1 MKNKVVLIT
10 GTSSGV
16 GLNLSIILAKSG
28 YKVYASMRNLAK
40 KDNLL
45 SAAKEAGVD
54 VELMQLDVQ
63 DMASI
68 QRCVDDIIAAE
79 GALDVLV
86 NNAGAGFIRTTEQ
99 ATEEEIQWVIDVNL
113 TGVIRCTKAVLPHMR
128 KARSGR
134 VVNISSVGGLVG
146 QPFNEMYCAAKFAVE
161 GYTESLATYVQPNF
175 NIHFTSIQP
184 GGIATEFAN
193 NVLQQFAGTGGMKDD
208 EYKPILEKYI
218 GGARQRAASGEAAE
232 SYQTSEEV
240 ALVVADCINM
250 DNPPI
255 RMRTSDWSEEFAKLK
270 TQADPDGKLQQED
283 VIKRFLT

>member
-1 MKNKVVLIT
+1 
-10 GTSSGV
+10 
-16 GLNLSIILAKSG
+16 
-28 YKVYASMRNLAK
+28 MRNLAK

-45 SAAKEAGVD
+45 TAAKEAGVD
-54 VELMQLDVQ
+54 LELKQLDVQ
-63 DMASI
+63 DMSSI
-68 QRCVDDIIAAE
+68 NQCVDEIIAVE
-79 GALDVLV
+79 DKLDVLV

-146 QPFNEMYCAAKFAVE
+146 QPFNEVYCAAKFAVE

-175 NIHFTSIQP
+175 NIQFTSIQP
-184 GGIATEFAN
+184 GGIATEFVN
-193 NVLQQFAGTGGMKDD
+193 NVLQQFTATGGMKND
-208 EYKPILEKYI
+208 EYKPILETYL
-218 GGARQRAASGEAAE
+218 GGARQRAVSGESAA

-240 ALVVADCINM
+240 ALVTADCIEM

-255 RMRTSDWSEEFAKLK
+255 RMRTSDWSEDFTKLK

>member
-1 MKNKVVLIT
+1 MSKVALIT

-16 GLNLSIILAKSG
+16 GLNLSIILAKRG

-45 SAAKEAGVD
+45 TAAKEAGVD
-54 VELMQLDVQ
+54 LELKQLDVQ
-63 DMASI
+63 DMSSI
-68 QRCVDDIIAAE
+68 NQCVDEIIAVE
-79 GALDVLV
+79 DKLDVLV

-146 QPFNEMYCAAKFAVE
+146 QPFNEVYCAAKFAVE

-175 NIHFTSIQP
+175 NIQFTSIQP
-184 GGIATEFAN
+184 GGIATEFVN
-193 NVLQQFAGTGGMKDD
+193 NVLQQFTATGGMKND
-208 EYKPILEKYI
+208 EYKPILETYL
-218 GGARQRAASGEAAE
+218 GGARQRAVSGESAA

-240 ALVVADCINM
+240 ALVTADCIEM

-255 RMRTSDWSEEFAKLK
+255 RMRTSDWSEDFTKLK

>member
-1 MKNKVVLIT
+1 MSKVVLIT

-16 GLNLSIILAKSG
+16 GLNLSIILAKRG
-28 YKVYASMRNLAK
+28 YKVYASMRNLEK

-45 SAAKEAGVD
+45 AAAKEAGVD
-54 VELMQLDVQ
+54 LELKQLDVQ
-63 DMASI
+63 DMESVN
-68 QRCVDDIIAAE
+68 QCVDDIIAVE
-79 GALDVLV
+79 GKLDVLV

-146 QPFNEMYCAAKFAVE
+146 QPFNEVYCAAKFAVE

-175 NIHFTSIQP
+175 NIQFTSIQP
-184 GGIATEFAN
+184 GGIATEFVN
-193 NVLQQFAGTGGMKDD
+193 NVLQQFTATGGMKDD
-208 EYKPILEKYI
+208 EYKPILETYL
-218 GGARQRAASGEAAE
+218 GGARQRAASGESAA
-232 SYQTSEEV
+232 SYQTSEQV
-240 ALVVADCINM
+240 ALVTADCIDM
-250 DNPPI
+250 ANPPI
-255 RMRTSDWSEEFAKLK
+255 RMRTSDWSEDFTKLK
-270 TQADPDGKLQQED
+270 TQSDPDGKLQQTD